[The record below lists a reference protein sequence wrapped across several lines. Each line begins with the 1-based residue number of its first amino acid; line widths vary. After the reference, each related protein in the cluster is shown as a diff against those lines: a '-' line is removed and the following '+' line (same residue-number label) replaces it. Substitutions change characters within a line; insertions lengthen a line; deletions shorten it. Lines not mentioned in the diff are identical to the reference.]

1 MCEVGDGKHF
11 NFYINQ
17 SQLVF
22 DICNKIEG
30 VIAEVTV
37 MATTQLFTVL
47 FRSRGK
53 QQNIYFLDTFKLLQT
68 TTLLRGWTGV
78 PRTAQWK

>member
-1 MCEVGDGKHF
+1 MCEVGDRKHF
-11 NFYINQ
+11 NLYINQ

-22 DICNKIEG
+22 DTCNKIEG
-30 VIAEVTV
+30 VIAEVTL

-47 FRSRGK
+47 FRSPAK
-53 QQNIYFLDTFKLLQT
+53 QQNIYFLDTFKLIQT

-78 PRTAQWK
+78 SGTAQWK